1 MAVRHY
7 EEHMESPE
15 LLYHLY
21 LPTGPH
27 GEISRTGI
35 SPQLLYCS
43 IRGLHQNEI
52 PPSSF
57 WNWPCF
63 LPWLPQITSCCCVH
77 PCDLF
82 PHWCCNAVL
91 FDVPPQCALH
101 IPSLQ
106 LFIWAVV
113 HFCHC
118 CCPQCSKRLSA
129 LYRMPG
135 QVAVH
140 YKDLQQSS
148 ILAIKKNFNLNL
160 GKRLF
165 CFRKL
170 YVTLQLKLLKGALF
184 QLRGFLIILDFK
196 YDCGISSRE
205 KQLWTTFCYS
215 YLTFLY
221 MCHIQCVHFKTKWGI
236 SVFFRI
242 HSKP

>member
-1 MAVRHY
+1 MTVRHY

-21 LPTGPH
+21 LPMVKSAGQESHHNFSTAVSGAC
-27 GEISRTGI
+27 I
-35 SPQLLYCS
+35 
-43 IRGLHQNEI
+43 
-52 PPSSF
+52 
-57 WNWPCF
+57 WMKF
-63 LPWLPQITSCCCVH
+63 LPALFGAGHVSYHGCLITSCCCVH

-82 PHWCCNAVL
+82 PHSCWNAL
-91 FDVPPQCALH
+91 
-101 IPSLQ
+101 
-106 LFIWAVV
+106 
-113 HFCHC
+113 
-118 CCPQCSKRLSA
+118 CCPTSEFTPHFYELLYICGRYCCPECNRRLFA
-129 LYRMPG
+129 LYRMPV

-140 YKDLQQSS
+140 YKDLQQNS

-170 YVTLQLKLLKGALF
+170 CVTLQLKLLKGALF